1 MFSACDGYRY
11 KKAKEFCN
19 SFAFSAL
26 VIKECLDLNQVF
38 YAIGK
43 KAKESERKRKNFR
56 FLSVFCLILS
66 LYKSV
71 TASNVSGNWGYSMSL
86 R

>member
-11 KKAKEFCN
+11 KKSERVFQ
-19 SFAFSAL
+19 FFRFSTL

-43 KAKESERKRKNFR
+43 KAKESEKTLA
-56 FLSVFCLILS
+56 FLF
-66 LYKSV
+66 
-71 TASNVSGNWGYSMSL
+71 VSY
-86 R
+86 

>member
-11 KKAKEFCN
+11 KKAKELQN

-43 KAKESERKRKNFR
+43 KAKENRKKAKK
-56 FLSVFCLILS
+56 LS
-66 LYKSV
+66 LSFCFLPD
-71 TASNVSGNWGYSMSL
+71 S
-86 R
+86 

>member
-43 KAKESERKRKNFR
+43 KAK
-56 FLSVFCLILS
+56 
-66 LYKSV
+66 
-71 TASNVSGNWGYSMSL
+71 
-86 R
+86 